1 MKAASN
7 SMRMPLSPLLSFQ
20 AKARDADT
28 RKRFAPIILHPA
40 SMPAPVL
47 LRASFQRRK
56 NADILVGI
64 TRSIPIV
71 FADYTAWYVT
81 FVFLQEITIYANSFY

>member
-20 AKARDADT
+20 AKARDAD
-28 RKRFAPIILHPA
+28 ILA
-40 SMPAPVL
+40 
-47 LRASFQRRK
+47 
-56 NADILVGI
+56 GI

-71 FADYTAWYVT
+71 FADFTAWYVT
-81 FVFLQEITIYANSFY
+81 FVFLLEITIYANSFY

>member
-1 MKAASN
+1 
-7 SMRMPLSPLLSFQ
+7 MRMLLFPFLSFQ

-47 LRASFQRRK
+47 RDASFQQRK

-64 TRSIPIV
+64 TRSIPIF
-71 FADYTAWYVT
+71 FADFTAWYVT
-81 FVFLQEITIYANSFY
+81 FVFLQEITIYANPFY

>member
-20 AKARDADT
+20 AKARD
-28 RKRFAPIILHPA
+28 
-40 SMPAPVL
+40 
-47 LRASFQRRK
+47 
-56 NADILVGI
+56 ADILVGI

>member
-20 AKARDADT
+20 AKARDAD
-28 RKRFAPIILHPA
+28 ILA
-40 SMPAPVL
+40 
-47 LRASFQRRK
+47 
-56 NADILVGI
+56 GI

-71 FADYTAWYVT
+71 FSDCTAWYVT
-81 FVFLQEITIYANSFY
+81 FVFLLEITIYANSFY